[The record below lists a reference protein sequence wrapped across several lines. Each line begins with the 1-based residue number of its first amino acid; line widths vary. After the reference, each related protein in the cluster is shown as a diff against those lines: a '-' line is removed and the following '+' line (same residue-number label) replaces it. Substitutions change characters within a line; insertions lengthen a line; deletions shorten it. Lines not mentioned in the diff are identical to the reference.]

1 MPPMSRARLV
11 ASVLLPFAAGY
22 YLSYLFRS
30 INALIAGDLTAE
42 LGLGAADLGL
52 LTSVYF
58 LVFAAVVLPCGVLL
72 DRYGPRLVD
81 STLLVVAAAGSL
93 LFAVADS
100 VASLLVGRAF
110 IGLGVAVGLMAGL
123 KAIVLWFPPERV
135 ALANGC
141 YIMLGAL
148 GALSATGPAE
158 TVVQALGW
166 RGLFAAL
173 AVASAA
179 AALLILLVVPE
190 RKSPTQ
196 AAAASPTIGF
206 LAIYLDPRFLR
217 IAGWFSLWEQQRRP
231 DIVNIL
237 AETRGTL
244 QIELGDKR
252 VFTLAARADR
262 IERKTDGTFAILDY
276 KTGKP
281 PTPKQVSLGLSPQM
295 TLEGAILQAGGFDN
309 IPEGASISEMVY
321 VRLSGNEPPGEA
333 SVLNLS
339 RGARRNAP
347 LTDRRT

>member
-1 MPPMSRARLV
+1 MSRARLV
-11 ASVLLPFAAGY
+11 VSVLLPFAAGY

-173 AVASAA
+173 AVACANHPSKAGGS
-179 AALLILLVVPE
+179 V
-190 RKSPTQ
+190 T
-196 AAAASPTIGF
+196 
-206 LAIYLDPRFLR
+206 PRR
-217 IAGWFSLWEQQRRP
+217 
-231 DIVNIL
+231 
-237 AETRGTL
+237 
-244 QIELGDKR
+244 
-252 VFTLAARADR
+252 AARVVGGSGAPAMTFP
-262 IERKTDGTFAILDY
+262 RK
-276 KTGKP
+276 
-281 PTPKQVSLGLSPQM
+281 V
-295 TLEGAILQAGGFDN
+295 
-309 IPEGASISEMVY
+309 
-321 VRLSGNEPPGEA
+321 
-333 SVLNLS
+333 
-339 RGARRNAP
+339 
-347 LTDRRT
+347 